1 MVIFCRSNGFNY
13 GYKSSFHI
21 IFFYFFTIHCSFI
34 AAVSTKIGPSNK
46 QKVEKN
52 FPNSFVFKTR
62 IFNIFCC
69 CCCPRK
75 RIPMCSVIYILII
88 LLFKFSLWPLFSF
101 FLHVNINK
109 SQNLNHII
117 ISSSSSQQKNNNMY
131 TLYSNMFRLI
141 IKSINNKKKHKLK
154 CWFQMHHLIILET
167 KLADLFWIFYFA
179 MRKKMKFSYYHRY

>member
-21 IFFYFFTIHCSFI
+21 IFFLLFHYSLFIHCSGFNKNWSI
-34 AAVSTKIGPSNK
+34 QQTKCR
-46 QKVEKN
+46 KN